1 MGEIASLLK
10 TIDPEAVGLHELDEN
25 ELHQLQRVLADMLDD
40 IAQACEKHQIKWSLF
55 GGSAIGAIRHHGFIP
70 WDDDMDIYMTRDG
83 YYKFREVFEKELGD
97 RYELKCPGDAGFPFA
112 FIKVFKKGTRMTGI
126 VSGNGETEPV
136 FIDIFILENTY
147 NSKFRRKWHGLWC
160 SYYRAIVSMLKF
172 EHCKDNVLKYGRE
185 SSELCKEV
193 KKRVFLAKFFHF
205 RSLEKWVASTD
216 KCFSKCKDNNS
227 PLVVCPSG
235 VMLYSGEIYEREKM
249 TDLIKVPF
257 EDKEFYIMRDYDYY
271 LKKRYGEDY
280 MVVPD
285 KPHQERHVFIEFDLG
300 DEYAS

>member
-1 MGEIASLLK
+1 MQVGTLLK
-10 TIDPEAVGLHELDEN
+10 TIDPTAVGLHELNEN

-70 WDDDMDIYMTRDG
+70 WDDDVDIYMPRED
-83 YYKFREVFEKELGD
+83 YCKFKKIFEKELGEGYLL
-97 RYELKCPGDAGFPFA
+97 REPGEDGNLMSFPR
-112 FIKVFKKGTRMTGI
+112 VYKKGTIRKEVQSEKDTLDLLPM
-126 VSGNGETEPV
+126 
-136 FIDIFILENTY
+136 DIFIMENVPKSKLRQRWHELQCTAYLFIGSVLRLEKCKEN
-147 NSKFRRKWHGLWC
+147 
-160 SYYRAIVSMLKF
+160 IF
-172 EHCKDNVLKYGRE
+172 EYGRKTPE
-185 SSELCKEV
+185 LLSEVNSRL
-193 KKRVFLAKFFHF
+193 RFAKFFHF
-205 RSLEKWVASTD
+205 RSLSKWLQKSD
-216 KCFSKCKDNNS
+216 KCFSKVKDNTS

-235 VMLYSGEIYEREKM
+235 SLHYSGEIYEREKM

-300 DEYAS
+300 DEK